1 MHISQSIIVPVC
13 CSYVRMYIYIGM
25 NNYWWVYM
33 GVYNVQSLSPSNAW
47 DCVLKTAVRVYIC
60 ICICMYNRC
69 PNTYNSLT
77 PPPPLTLAELCRQC
91 QCRCLS
97 HTHTHLV
104 ICCFSCPYL
113 YTPVQSSTVLY
124 NRLMTTWQSTARLQF
139 QWQRLWRAAPP
150 VCVRQATCDYPP
162 CRWSN

>member
-97 HTHTHLV
+97 HTHTSCHLLFLLSLPLHT
-104 ICCFSCPYL
+104 CSKQHCA
-113 YTPVQSSTVLY
+113 VQSSDDYLTV
-124 NRLMTTWQSTARLQF
+124 NGETPVSM
-139 QWQRLWRAAPP
+139 AAPLTSSAAC
-150 VCVRQATCDYPP
+150 VCSSGHV
-162 CRWSN
+162 WLSSLSLK